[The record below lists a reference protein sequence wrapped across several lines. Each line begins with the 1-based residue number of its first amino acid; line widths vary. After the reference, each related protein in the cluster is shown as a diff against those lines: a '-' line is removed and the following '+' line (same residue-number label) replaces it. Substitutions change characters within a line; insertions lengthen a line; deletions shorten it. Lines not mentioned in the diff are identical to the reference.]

1 MRRCRPTNRL
11 LRLSAGLAVLALVCI
26 EGQVA
31 IEPRAQPGSKAD
43 VPAPPNIRVDSTL
56 VLIPVTVTD
65 ELSRPV
71 TGLEE
76 QNFRVYDDK
85 IQQTITQFAMEDDPV
100 AIGFVFDVSGSM
112 GQGLA
117 AARRAAMEF
126 FQSRDPKDEY
136 FLVEF
141 ASSAKLVVPLTQETD
156 GIAEKLLFSRSGG
169 STAFLDAVYMALQE
183 MKKAK
188 NSKRALV
195 IISDGGD
202 NNSRYTETAVKT
214 VLRESDV
221 LIYSVGVGGDW
232 QGAELMTNLAKQTG
246 GLYLPAAAGDFRNIA
261 DKIIVDLRNR
271 YVLGYAPTDQ
281 KRDGRYHRVQVQL
294 IPPRGLPP
302 LRAHWR
308 LGYFAPSE

>member
-1 MRRCRPTNRL
+1 VTLRAAIHRV
-11 LRLSAGLAVLALVCI
+11 LRLSAGLAVLALFSV

-31 IEPRAQPGSKAD
+31 IEPRAQPASKESSTTR
-43 VPAPPNIRVDSTL
+43 PTLRVDTTL
-56 VLIPVTVTD
+56 VLVPVTVTD
-65 ELSRPV
+65 GLSRPI
-71 TGLEE
+71 TGLEK
-76 QNFRVYDDK
+76 QNFKVLDDK
-85 IQQTITQFAMEDDPV
+85 IPQTITQFAMEDDPV
-100 AIGFVFDVSGSM
+100 AVGFVFDVSGSM
-112 GQGLA
+112 GGGLS

-126 FQSRDPKDEY
+126 FRSRDPKDEY

-141 ASSAKLVVPLTQETD
+141 ASTAKLVVPLTQDTE
-156 GIAEKLLFSRSGG
+156 GIAEQLLFSKSGG

-202 NNSRYTETAVKT
+202 NNSRYSEYEVKK

-232 QGAELMTNLAKQTG
+232 DGAQLMTNIAKQTG
-246 GLYLPAAAGDFRNIA
+246 GLYLPAGAGEFRDIA
-261 DKIIVDLRNR
+261 SKIIIDLRNR

-281 KRDGRYHRVQVQL
+281 KRDGRYHRVQVQV

-308 LGYFAPSE
+308 LGYFAPE

>member
-1 MRRCRPTNRL
+1 MAL
-11 LRLSAGLAVLALVCI
+11 LCV

-31 IEPRAQPGSKAD
+31 VQPRGRPASSQDLPNQP
-43 VPAPPNIRVDSTL
+43 NLRVDTTL

-65 ELSRPV
+65 ERNRPI
-71 TGLEE
+71 TGLEK
-76 QNFRVYDDK
+76 QNFRVFDDK
-85 IQQTITQFAMEDDPV
+85 APQTITQFAMEDDPV
-100 AIGFVFDVSGSM
+100 AVGFVFDISGSM
-112 GQGLA
+112 GRGLG

-141 ASSAKLVVPLTQETD
+141 ASTATLVVPLTQETE

-169 STAFLDAVYMALQE
+169 STAFLDAVFLALHE
-183 MKKAK
+183 IKKAK

-202 NNSRYTETAVKT
+202 NNSRYSELEVKKA
-214 VLRESDV
+214 LRESDV

-232 QGAELMTNLAKQTG
+232 QGGQLMTNIAKETG
-246 GLYLPAAAGDFRNIA
+246 GLYIPESAGDFRDIA

-294 IPPRGLPP
+294 VPPRGLPP
-302 LRAHWR
+302 VRAHWR